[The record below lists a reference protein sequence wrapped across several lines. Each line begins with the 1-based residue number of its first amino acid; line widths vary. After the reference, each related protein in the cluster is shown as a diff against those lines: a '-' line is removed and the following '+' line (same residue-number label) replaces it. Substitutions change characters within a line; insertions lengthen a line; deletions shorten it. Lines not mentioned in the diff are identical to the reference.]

1 MTDYLDFMHPVFH
14 VLTSQSTI
22 LLRMKTENS
31 RPFHRNTENSL
42 NAISSSL
49 QYVDESV
56 TLKLIVNNHEHWELL
71 KTGLICERK
80 IMQYRGWITLL
91 YRSESKDGVS
101 TAL

>member
-1 MTDYLDFMHPVFH
+1 MTDYSDFMHPVFH

-31 RPFHRNTENSL
+31 RPFHRNMENSL

-56 TLKLIVNNHEHWELL
+56 TLKLIVNNHEQWELL

-80 IMQYRGWITLL
+80 IM
-91 YRSESKDGVS
+91 
-101 TAL
+101 